1 MASVKSPV
9 RIDNFLQFSAKT
21 LKGEKIDFKQ
31 YEGKVILV
39 VNVASLWDTTKR
51 DYPMMNELLDKFAGK
66 LVVLG
71 FPSNQFG
78 HQENGNGI
86 EILNT
91 LKYVRPGNGFEPKF
105 PVFEKLEV
113 NGENAHPIFK
123 FLRERLPLPSDD
135 STSFMTSASKI
146 LWAPVSRNDIA
157 WNFEKFLITPD
168 GKPHRRYSRHYIMMN
183 IQSEIK
189 KLIEEFK
196 VK

>member
-51 DYPMMNELLDKFAGK
+51 DYPMMNELVDKFAGK

-78 HQENGNGI
+78 HQVGNYLI
-86 EILNT
+86 HNYISWWESVINT
-91 LKYVRPGNGFEPKF
+91 
-105 PVFEKLEV
+105 
-113 NGENAHPIFK
+113 
-123 FLRERLPLPSDD
+123 
-135 STSFMTSASKI
+135 T
-146 LWAPVSRNDIA
+146 
-157 WNFEKFLITPD
+157 
-168 GKPHRRYSRHYIMMN
+168 
-183 IQSEIK
+183 
-189 KLIEEFK
+189 
-196 VK
+196 